1 MEKRARV
8 FSINGNP
15 PELDSVIS
23 PPLQGTLRSLRLRP
37 SAQEGLS
44 SHGGLRLCRRQA
56 AERTYFRKTRIHLPL
71 SEESRLIEKLFSV
84 SLFSYLLNWL
94 KLELM
99 AEPASWLLLC
109 VSWGN
114 PHSNF
119 GLIKGSANQPP
130 HSDPQLKAPNPGMC
144 GPWLAGLAATGESI
158 SASAIHTLAPPP
170 TLHASQLLREYLPW
184 PGPADPSTHPRNPP
198 SPGHPLPITSLLTL
212 RHSSQFEVAPCVY
225 LPAIPECTVQE
236 AKASPSHLP

>member
-1 MEKRARV
+1 M
-8 FSINGNP
+8 FSVDGNP

-130 HSDPQLKAPNPGMC
+130 HSDPHSKRQTQECAAHGLQA
-144 GPWLAGLAATGESI
+144 WLPLVSPFLPQQST
-158 SASAIHTLAPPP
+158 
-170 TLHASQLLREYLPW
+170 PW
-184 PGPADPSTHPRNPP
+184 PPHPHCMLPSCCVSTCLGLGQPTPAPTPGTLQALDTLCP
-198 SPGHPLPITSLLTL
+198 SPH
-212 RHSSQFEVAPCVY
+212 C
-225 LPAIPECTVQE
+225 
-236 AKASPSHLP
+236 